1 MGAGRQFLAFFT
13 HTPMIPEY
21 RNTGN
26 RGQDDSDN
34 IGSIIAL
41 DDTSDMAMGSIFD
54 EADKHQHGAVLH
66 WKRDI
71 IRHVY
76 PAALILFDVWLI
88 ASIFIIAN
96 YIRYDEQLLTTVS
109 RRILLVIEMMSVLG
123 VALIGGYNYRT
134 NTKTF
139 RFVSEHIIVS
149 SGVFIAVFLVIYSVV
164 SYGFVMNS
172 ARFVVAV
179 PLIAFPILSMAYR
192 FILGKAKLKYQ
203 RGNAFCIIGKGWA
216 AQDLYQRL
224 KRESVSHEVI
234 VIDPFDSDVGEHL
247 IEDDPESPVLE
258 SLAKMNF
265 QSSMHGR
272 YVENYVVTYTP
283 DQMPYNLVKRLAVAQ
298 FNGNNVCSYDA
309 YLSNYLK
316 LVSPREV
323 NMGWA
328 LKGGFATHNNTYDR
342 IKRSLDIAFALI
354 GITVFWPLMLC
365 AALLVKLTSR
375 GPVIFR
381 QERIGL
387 REVPFTLYKFR
398 SMKVRTEEG
407 SMYTEKNDSRLT
419 PIGKF
424 LRKTR
429 IDELPQF
436 WNVLK
441 GDVSLVGPRAEWSE
455 LVKGYE
461 EKFPYYHFRHAVKPG
476 ITGWAQVNYS
486 YGASDQDTLEKLYYD
501 LYYVRKHG
509 LMLDIIIIIKTI
521 YTVVFGRGQ

>member
-1 MGAGRQFLAFFT
+1 MVSPPLDTENVKIEDSNNAAAFV
-13 HTPMIPEY
+13 
-21 RNTGN
+21 
-26 RGQDDSDN
+26 
-34 IGSIIAL
+34 AL

-54 EADKHQHGAVLH
+54 DSDRHKQGAVLH

-71 IRHVY
+71 VRHVY
-76 PAALILFDVWLI
+76 PASLLVFDILLI
-88 ASIFIIAN
+88 AAIFIIGN
-96 YIRYDEQLLTTVS
+96 YIRYDEDILTTVS
-109 RRILLVIEMMSVLG
+109 RRVLLVIEMTSILG
-123 VALIGGYNYRT
+123 VALVGGYNYRT

-139 RFVSEHIIVS
+139 RFISEHIIVS
-149 SGVFIAVFLVIYSVV
+149 TVVFVAVFFLIYSVV
-164 SYGFVMNS
+164 SYGFNLKS

-179 PLIAFPILSMAYR
+179 PLIAFPVLSIVYR
-192 FILGKAKLKYQ
+192 YILGKTKLKYQ

-216 AQDLYQRL
+216 AQDLYQRIQ
-224 KRESVSHEVI
+224 RENSSHEVI
-234 VIDPFDSDVGEHL
+234 VVDPFDSDVGEHL

-258 SLAKMNF
+258 SIEKMNF

-272 YVENYVVTYTP
+272 YVENYVLTYSP

-309 YLSNYLK
+309 YLTNYLK
-316 LVSPREV
+316 MVSPREV
-323 NMGWA
+323 NMSWA
-328 LKGGFATHNNTYDR
+328 LKGGFTTHNNTYER
-342 IKRSLDIAFALI
+342 IKRALDITFGLI
-354 GITVFWPLMLC
+354 GIVVFWPLMLVT
-365 AALLVKLTSR
+365 ALLVKLTSR
-375 GPVIFR
+375 GPAIFM
-381 QERIGL
+381 QERVGH

-398 SMKVRTEEG
+398 TMKVRSEEG

-436 WNVLK
+436 WNILK

-461 EKFPYYHFRHAVKPG
+461 AKFPYYHFRHAVKPG

-486 YGASDQDTLEKLYYD
+486 YGASDHDTLEKLYYD
-501 LYYVRKHG
+501 LYYVQKQG
-509 LMLDIIIIIKTI
+509 LMLDANIIIKTI

>member
-1 MGAGRQFLAFFT
+1 M
-13 HTPMIPEY
+13 
-21 RNTGN
+21 
-26 RGQDDSDN
+26 
-34 IGSIIAL
+34 
-41 DDTSDMAMGSIFD
+41 
-54 EADKHQHGAVLH
+54 K
-66 WKRDI
+66 
-71 IRHVY
+71 
-76 PAALILFDVWLI
+76 
-88 ASIFIIAN
+88 
-96 YIRYDEQLLTTVS
+96 QLLTTVS

-123 VALIGGYNYRT
+123 VALVGGYNYRT

-149 SGVFIAVFLVIYSVV
+149 SGVFIAVFFVIYSVV

-192 FILGKAKLKYQ
+192 FILGKVKLKYQ

-309 YLSNYLK
+309 YLSDYLK
-316 LVSPREV
+316 MVSPREV

-342 IKRSLDIAFALI
+342 IKRALDIAFALI
-354 GITVFWPLMLC
+354 GITVFWPLMLG

-375 GPVIFR
+375 GPVIF
-381 QERIGL
+381 Q
-387 REVPFTLYKFR
+387 
-398 SMKVRTEEG
+398 
-407 SMYTEKNDSRLT
+407 
-419 PIGKF
+419 
-424 LRKTR
+424 
-429 IDELPQF
+429 
-436 WNVLK
+436 
-441 GDVSLVGPRAEWSE
+441 A
-455 LVKGYE
+455 
-461 EKFPYYHFRHAVKPG
+461 
-476 ITGWAQVNYS
+476 
-486 YGASDQDTLEKLYYD
+486 GAYWP
-501 LYYVRKHG
+501 
-509 LMLDIIIIIKTI
+509 
-521 YTVVFGRGQ
+521 

>member
-1 MGAGRQFLAFFT
+1 MLSASKSIVTTHESMVAPPLNTENIKVESSSDAAAFV
-13 HTPMIPEY
+13 
-21 RNTGN
+21 
-26 RGQDDSDN
+26 
-34 IGSIIAL
+34 SI

-54 EADKHQHGAVLH
+54 DADKHRQGAVLH

-71 IRHVY
+71 IRHIY
-76 PAALILFDVWLI
+76 PAALLVFDVLLI
-88 ASIFIIAN
+88 AAIFIIGN
-96 YIRYDEQLLTTVS
+96 YLRYDEDILTTVS
-109 RRILLVIEMMSVLG
+109 RRVLLVIEMGSVLG
-123 VALIGGYNYRT
+123 VALVGGYNYRT
-134 NTKTF
+134 NTKNF
-139 RFVSEHIIVS
+139 RFLSEHIIVS
-149 SGVFIAVFLVIYSVV
+149 TVVFVIVFFLVYSVV
-164 SYGFVMNS
+164 SYGFNLHS

-192 FILGKAKLKYQ
+192 FILGKAKLTYQ

-216 AQDLYQRL
+216 AQDLYQRIQ
-224 KRESVSHEVI
+224 RDDASHEVI
-234 VIDPFDSDVGEHL
+234 VVDPFDSDVGEHL
-247 IEDDPESPVLE
+247 IEDDPDSPILE
-258 SLAKMNF
+258 SIEKMNF

-272 YVENYVVTYTP
+272 YVENYVLTYSP

-309 YLSNYLK
+309 YLTNYLK
-316 LVSPREV
+316 MVSPREV

-328 LKGGFATHNNTYDR
+328 LKGGFTTHNNTYER
-342 IKRSLDIAFALI
+342 IKRAFDITFGLI
-354 GITVFWPLMLC
+354 GIAVFWPLMLVT
-365 AALLVKLTSR
+365 ALLVKLTNP
-375 GPVIFR
+375 GPAIFK
-381 QERIGL
+381 QERVGH

-398 SMKVRTEEG
+398 TMKVRSEEG

-436 WNVLK
+436 WNILK
-441 GDVSLVGPRAEWSE
+441 GDVSLVGPRAEWSA

-461 EKFPYYHFRHAVKPG
+461 AKFPYYHFRHAVKPG

-501 LYYVRKHG
+501 LYYVQKHS
-509 LMLDIIIIIKTI
+509 LMLDAIIIIKTI